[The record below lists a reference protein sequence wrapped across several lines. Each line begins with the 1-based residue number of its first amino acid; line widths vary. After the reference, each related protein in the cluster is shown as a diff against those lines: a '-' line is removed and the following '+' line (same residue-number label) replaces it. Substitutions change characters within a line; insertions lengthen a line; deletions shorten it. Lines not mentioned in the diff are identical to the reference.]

1 VDRDLALKL
10 FELYYEHHMAGDED
24 GDEQAGYIK
33 ESLRGGGYH
42 VDVDEVE
49 GIYRLR
55 HVVRAEG
62 IDALVAERPA
72 FGEIVIK

>member
-1 VDRDLALKL
+1 MDRDLALKL

-24 GDEQAGYIK
+24 GDEQAGCIK

-42 VDVDEVE
+42 VEVDEVE
-49 GIYRLR
+49 GTYRLR
-55 HVVRAEG
+55 YVVRAER
-62 IDALVAERPA
+62 IDTLVAERPA